1 MCGVARR
8 RTVAAPTRAG
18 DASGGAAA
26 DDDAM
31 EIAREIDGKIEAM
44 KDKATE
50 EINAMIDSDASVAA
64 EIARVKASA
73 ARVAEGEIDKV
84 ERAEKAK
91 VERAFEEMTAKTGEV
106 QSKAEA
112 AALEA
117 AALKADAVAA
127 AEAKM
132 AALASERAAL
142 EAELAKEDAKG
153 AKWATPID
161 EDAEKVESGKAAA
174 LSGVGGA
181 ALATPLILSQGGG
194 AISIAIAA
202 ASCAVFG
209 VTYRYAVR
217 RDIGNDELKGG
228 VVGAFGLARGLSA
241 ADVYL
246 RAAAL
251 SGESDFT
258 AYAQAALLTGEGVL
272 MYAFAAIALE
282 QGFQRGFLKPF
293 GEAGEQ

>member
-1 MCGVARR
+1 MTRLRR
-8 RTVAAPTRAG
+8 RCG
-18 DASGGAAA
+18 GGARLQALGGADAA
-26 DDDAM
+26 NDDADA
-31 EIAREIDGKIEAM
+31 EAVAREIDGRIEAL
-44 KDKATE
+44 KTQTAE
-50 EINAMIDSDASVAA
+50 EINAMIDTDASVV
-64 EIARVKASA
+64 EEMARVKASA

-112 AALEA
+112 AAVEA
-117 AALKADAVAA
+117 AALKAEAVAA

-142 EAELAKEDAKG
+142 EAELAREDAKG

-161 EDAEKVESGKAAA
+161 EDAEKIESGKAAA

-251 SGESDFT
+251 TGEADFT

-293 GEAGEQ
+293 GEAGKQ